1 MPSSSEREG
10 ERDTETEQ
18 ESHTDVVNGVGAVG
32 GLGERRLG
40 LVGAQLRGCTF
51 PSTGSLS
58 LSLTFLRSH
67 RGGGGED
74 GGGLCE
80 SNPPSLHSIPLRAS
94 SRENRNSWW
103 GIIPFACHP
112 FILFASCILHPK
124 SHRSSLKLAFVAPSI
139 PLVVGTFCQHY
150 VSPALQS
157 HWAVLVSLFSS
168 ENREVRIGGR
178 RSRSSSSKREIKTRR
193 RWGLHPLSSR
203 VLFCGWPWGWFAH
216 IPESSLRWQNLV
228 TNLTTQIPFIH
239 HMLLWSLLKGG
250 RTAAQAKRPLQ
261 LLLCRCRGNKTPGFV
276 CESMKG
282 WKQGSRV
289 CSATSTDCTCSSRMN
304 RSIWNSST

>member
-139 PLVVGTFCQHY
+139 PLVV
-150 VSPALQS
+150 VSDYLGLNES
-157 HWAVLVSLFSS
+157 ERTLDSLYFPHK
-168 ENREVRIGGR
+168 RHHDLEVTANCRAEASYNVKVDNASDRASGSTASLKDSFI
-178 RSRSSSSKREIKTRR
+178 I
-193 RWGLHPLSSR
+193 LS
-203 VLFCGWPWGWFAH
+203 
-216 IPESSLRWQNLV
+216 Q
-228 TNLTTQIPFIH
+228 
-239 HMLLWSLLKGG
+239 
-250 RTAAQAKRPLQ
+250 AAY
-261 LLLCRCRGNKTPGFV
+261 
-276 CESMKG
+276 MKIT
-282 WKQGSRV
+282 S
-289 CSATSTDCTCSSRMN
+289 CS
-304 RSIWNSST
+304 